1 MSPTPSPPNQAEQ
14 SWLFRHYSVLEILG
28 MQADQKDIGIGQ
40 PSIPVKGKS
49 IKLRKKTRLIFG
61 ITLTSLIGVLY
72 AASSTILLNSL
83 KEAEEQHTRQVVAG
97 VLSILNQTQEESSS
111 RLKDWAAWD
120 DTYQFVKDAN
130 KDYLESNLGTGSLT
144 TLKINL
150 ALYLKPSAQIVFGT
164 GFDLIHRKKTPLLEG
179 LQIHLSPQD
188 RLLQHPNIE
197 SSLKGIMLLP
207 EGPMLIA
214 SRPIVTSAVK
224 GPIRGTLIFGRW
236 LDPDE
241 IARLSKITRLP
252 LMVHGLNKTQLPPDF
267 QAVRGSLSASNPILV
282 RPISSQTIA
291 GYALLPDIYGKPAVL
306 LRVDVPREIYQRGQN
321 SLHYL
326 IASLLIIGLVFAGV
340 TLPLL
345 EQLIIFWCERQEKE
359 ERYRAVVS
367 QASEGIF
374 LVDADSKRFLEANAA
389 LQNLLGYTSEEVHE
403 LTLYDA
409 IASDHESIDRD
420 VQQILNQKN
429 QFTSEWQ
436 YRCKNGSLINVE
448 VSANLIP
455 CEEKDGLCIVVRDVT
470 ERKLAEQALQESE
483 KRLSWQASHDS
494 LTELVNRREFEQ
506 RLEQAVVNAKTSD
519 HQHALLYLDLD
530 QFKIVNDTCG
540 HLAGDKLLCQVSK
553 LLETELPKTDTLA
566 RLGGDEFGVLLSQ
579 CPLEQAVQV
588 ANLLRSRVQELRFRW
603 QEKTFSIGVSIGLVV
618 INTDTQSLVTV
629 LSAADAACYAAKNNG
644 RNRVHVYQIDDRE
657 LAQQRNEMQWVAR
670 IPKALEENRFRLYSQ
685 PIVPTT
691 PTKGK
696 SEHCEVL
703 LRLEDENGNLIMPMT
718 FIPAAERYNM
728 MHLIDRWVISTL
740 FSQLEQ
746 HHQDYS
752 RIYAINLSGDSIN
765 DDQFINF
772 VKEQFA
778 LHRVPPSVICF
789 EITETLA
796 ITNLAKAAQF
806 MRELKVLGCQFA
818 LDDFGSGMS
827 SFAYLKNLPVD
838 YLKIDGVFIR
848 DIVKDSIASE
858 MVAAIARIA
867 SVMDIQTIGEFVE
880 DDAILMQLKSLG
892 VDYAQGYGIGK
903 PCPLKL
909 GMEGKKIN
917 YEHSDSFDITEAKS
931 AGVLQLNSI

>member
-1 MSPTPSPPNQAEQ
+1 MSPTPLPPNQAE
-14 SWLFRHYSVLEILG
+14 SWMFRHYSVLKILG
-28 MQADQKDIGIGQ
+28 VQTGQRDIGINL
-40 PSIPVKGKS
+40 PNLPVKGKS
-49 IKLRKKTRLIFG
+49 ITLRKQTRLIFG
-61 ITLTSLIGVLY
+61 IVLTGLMGVLY
-72 AASSTILLNSL
+72 TASSTILSNSL
-83 KEAEEQHTRQVVAG
+83 KEAEEQNTRQVVAG

-130 KDYLESNLGTGSLT
+130 KDYIESNLGTGSLT

-164 GFDLIHRKKTPLLEG
+164 GFDLIHRKKTPLPEG

-188 RLLQHPNIE
+188 RLLQHPNTE

-207 EGPMLIA
+207 EGPILIT

-252 LMVHGLNKTQLPPDF
+252 LSVHGLNKTQLPPDF
-267 QAVRGSLSASNPILV
+267 QAVRGLLSDSNPILV
-282 RPISSQTIA
+282 RPISSQIIA

-306 LRVDVPREIYQRGQN
+306 LRVDVNREIYHRGQN
-321 SLHYL
+321 SLRYL
-326 IASLLIIGLVFAGV
+326 IGSLLLVGLVFAGV

-345 EQLIIFWCERQEKE
+345 DRLIVFWRERQEKE
-359 ERYRAVVS
+359 ERYRAVVA

-374 LVDADSKRFLEANAA
+374 LVDADSKYFLEANAA
-389 LQNLLGYTSEEVHE
+389 LQNLLGYTSEEV
-403 LTLYDA
+403 LGITLYDA
-409 IASDHESIDRD
+409 IASDRESIDRD
-420 VQQILNQKN
+420 VQQILTQKHH
-429 QFTSEWQ
+429 FTSEWQ
-436 YRCKNGSLINVE
+436 YRCKNGSLITVE
-448 VSANLIP
+448 VSANLISY
-455 CEEKDGLCIVVRDVT
+455 EERDALCIVVRDIT
-470 ERKLAEQALQESE
+470 ERKLAEQALKESE
-483 KRLSWQASHDS
+483 KRLSWQATHDS

-506 RLEQAVVNAKTSD
+506 RLAQVVVNAKTSD

-530 QFKIVNDTCG
+530 QFKIINDTCG
-540 HLAGDKLLCQVSK
+540 HLAGDKLLRQVSN
-553 LLETELPKTDTLA
+553 LLETELRKTDTLA
-566 RLGGDEFGVLLSQ
+566 RLGGDEFGVLLYQ

-588 ANLLRSRVQELRFRW
+588 ANLLRSQIQDLRFRW
-603 QEKTFSIGVSIGLVV
+603 QEKTFSVGVSIGLVV

-644 RNRVHVYQIDDRE
+644 RNRVHVYQIDDLE
-657 LAQQRNEMQWVAR
+657 LAQQRNEMQWVLR

-685 PIVPTT
+685 PIVPIIQTQ
-691 PTKGK
+691 GK

-703 LRLEDENGNLIMPMT
+703 IRLEDENGNIIMPMA
-718 FIPAAERYNM
+718 FIPAAERYNLM
-728 MHLIDRWVISTL
+728 YLIDRWVISTL
-740 FSQLEQ
+740 FSQLAQ

-765 DDQFINF
+765 DDQFIDF

-778 LHRVPPSVICF
+778 LHRVPPSIICF

-806 MRELKVLGCQFA
+806 MRELKLLGCQFA

-827 SFAYLKNLPVD
+827 SFAYLKKLPVD
-838 YLKIDGVFIR
+838 YLKIDGVFIK
-848 DIVKDSIASE
+848 DIVKDLIAAE

-867 SVMDIQTIGEFVE
+867 SVMEIQTIAEFVE
-880 DDAILMQLKSLG
+880 DDAILMKLKSLG

-903 PCPLKL
+903 PCPLEL
-909 GMEGKKIN
+909 GMEGRKIN
-917 YEHSDSFDITEAKS
+917 YGHSDSFDITEAKS

>member
-1 MSPTPSPPNQAEQ
+1 MSPTPSPPNQAE
-14 SWLFRHYSVLEILG
+14 SWVFRHYSVLKILG
-28 MQADQKDIGIGQ
+28 LQREQRDIGINL
-40 PSIPVKGKS
+40 PNIPVKGKS
-49 IKLRKKTRLIFG
+49 ITLRKKTRLIFG
-61 ITLTSLIGVLY
+61 IALTGLMGVLY

-83 KEAEEQHTRQVVAG
+83 KEAEEQNTRQVVAG

-120 DTYQFVKDAN
+120 DTYQFVKDVN
-130 KDYLESNLGTGSLT
+130 KDYFESNLGTGSLT

-164 GFDLIHRKKTPLLEG
+164 GFDLIHRKKIPLPKG

-188 RLLQHPNIE
+188 RLLQHPNTE

-207 EGPMLIA
+207 EGPMLIT

-252 LMVHGLNKTQLPPDF
+252 LSVHGLNKTQLPPDF
-267 QAVRGSLSASNPILV
+267 QAVRSLLSESNPILV
-282 RPISSQTIA
+282 RPISSQIIA
-291 GYALLPDIYGKPAVL
+291 GYALLPDIYGKPAML
-306 LRVDVPREIYQRGQN
+306 LRVDVNREIYHRGQN

-326 IASLLIIGLVFAGV
+326 IGSLLIVGLVFAGI

-345 EQLIIFWCERQEKE
+345 ERLILLWHERQEKE
-359 ERYRAVVS
+359 ERYRAVVA

-374 LVDADSKRFLEANAA
+374 LIDANSKRFLEANAA
-389 LQNLLGYTSEEVHE
+389 LQNLLGYTHKEVLE
-403 LTLYDA
+403 ITLYDA
-409 IASDHESIDRD
+409 IASDRESIDRD
-420 VQQILNQKN
+420 VQQILTQKHH
-429 QFTSEWQ
+429 FTGEWQ

-448 VSANLIP
+448 VSANLISY
-455 CEEKDGLCIVVRDVT
+455 EERDALCIVVRDIT
-470 ERKLAEQALQESE
+470 ERKLAEQALRESE

-506 RLEQAVVNAKTSD
+506 RLEQAVVSAKTSD
-519 HQHALLYLDLD
+519 HQHALLDLDLD

-540 HLAGDKLLCQVSK
+540 HLAGDELLRQVSN
-553 LLETELPKTDTLA
+553 LLETELRKTDTLA
-566 RLGGDEFGVLLSQ
+566 RLGGDEFGVLLYQ
-579 CPLEQAVQV
+579 CPLEQALQI
-588 ANLLRSRVQELRFRW
+588 ANLLRERIQELRFRW

-618 INTDTQSLVTV
+618 INADTQSLVTV
-629 LSAADAACYAAKNNG
+629 LSTADAACYAAKNNG
-644 RNRVHVYQIDDRE
+644 RNRVHVYRIEDRE
-657 LAQQRNEMQWVAR
+657 LAQQRNEMQWVSR

-685 PIVPTT
+685 PIVPITR
-691 PTKGK
+691 TKNK

-703 LRLEDENGNLIMPMT
+703 LRLEDENGNIIMPMA

-728 MHLIDRWVISTL
+728 MPLIDRWVISTL
-740 FSQLEQ
+740 FAQLAQ
-746 HHQDYS
+746 YHQDYS
-752 RIYAINLSGDSIN
+752 RIYAINLSGNSIN

-778 LHRVPPSVICF
+778 LHRVPPSIICF

-806 MRELKVLGCQFA
+806 MRELKLLGCQFS

-838 YLKIDGVFIR
+838 YLKIDGIFIK
-848 DIVKDSIASE
+848 DIVKDAIASE

-867 SVMDIQTIGEFVE
+867 SVMKIQTIGEFVE
-880 DDAILMQLKSLG
+880 DDAILMKLKSLG

-903 PCPLKL
+903 PCPLEL
-909 GMEGKKIN
+909 GIEGKKIN
-917 YEHSDSFDITEAKS
+917 YGYSDSFDITEAKS
-931 AGVLQLNSI
+931 ASVLQLNSI